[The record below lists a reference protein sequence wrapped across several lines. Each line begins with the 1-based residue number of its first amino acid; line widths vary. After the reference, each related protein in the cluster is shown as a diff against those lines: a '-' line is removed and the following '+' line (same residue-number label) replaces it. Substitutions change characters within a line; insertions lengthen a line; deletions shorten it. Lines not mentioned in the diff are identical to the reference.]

1 MAEYA
6 QFLKDLFAQRN
17 AGRRARLA
25 EEIAVMRELPARR
38 MESAKRERVKVDS
51 GSLIH
56 VERNSYS
63 VNSRLIGAQ
72 VEARLYLDHVEVW
85 YGQRKVEDLPRL
97 RGRGKHRIDYR
108 HIIEWLVRKPGA
120 FENYRYQED
129 LFPTSRF
136 RMAYDA
142 LRESTPLRAGKEYLK
157 ILKLAAE
164 TGEVQVDQALREL
177 LAGEE
182 EVGITVEVIGAMLA
196 QLDTIAP
203 VTMVEVALVDLAG
216 FDQLCTE
223 MLAMSAVADVRPALL
238 EHLKDLHLPTVREC
252 YEDTARQAE
261 RETLSYEQ
269 YLLEVI
275 TRECEQRRKSKVQRL
290 LKDSALPLEKSLPNF
305 DLKRLPAKAA
315 RQLRTLLDGSF
326 LDRKENVLV
335 FGNPGSGK
343 SHLLTALA
351 QELVVVKERKMHFT
365 KCALLM
371 QDLLAAKR
379 DLRLSREIKR
389 LSRYDGLIIDDLGYL
404 QQSRDDME
412 VVFTLLAE
420 RYERG
425 SVLMTS
431 NLPFSKWEAIFK
443 DAMMTAAAIDRL
455 VHHSVIIELNIPS
468 YRVEHAKK
476 NQQAESQGES
486 G

>member
-1 MAEYA
+1 
-6 QFLKDLFAQRN
+6 
-17 AGRRARLA
+17 
-25 EEIAVMRELPARR
+25 
-38 MESAKRERVKVDS
+38 
-51 GSLIH
+51 
-56 VERNSYS
+56 
-63 VNSRLIGAQ
+63 
-72 VEARLYLDHVEVW
+72 
-85 YGQRKVEDLPRL
+85 
-97 RGRGKHRIDYR
+97 
-108 HIIEWLVRKPGA
+108 
-120 FENYRYQED
+120 
-129 LFPTSRF
+129 
-136 RMAYDA
+136 
-142 LRESTPLRAGKEYLK
+142 
-157 ILKLAAE
+157 
-164 TGEVQVDQALREL
+164 
-177 LAGEE
+177 
-182 EVGITVEVIGAMLA
+182 
-196 QLDTIAP
+196 
-203 VTMVEVALVDLAG
+203 
-216 FDQLCTE
+216 
-223 MLAMSAVADVRPALL
+223 MSAAADVRPALIG
-238 EHLKDLHLPTVREC
+238 HLKDLHLPTVREC
-252 YEDTARQAE
+252 YEDTARRAE

-275 TRECEQRRKSKVQRL
+275 SRECEQRRKSKVQRL
-290 LKDSALPLEKSLPNF
+290 LKDSALPLEKSLQNF
-305 DLKRLPAKAA
+305 DLKRLPPKAT

-326 LDRKENVLV
+326 LGRKENVLV

-351 QELVVVKERKMHFT
+351 QELVVTRERKMHFT

-389 LSRYDGLIIDDLGYL
+389 LGRYDGLIDDLGYL

-476 NQQAESQGES
+476 NQQAESKDEGE
-486 G
+486 

>member
-1 MAEYA
+1 MSTLEEFNRRYEGAVRSYGVNALHTNPASPNENGDAEQSHHRFKRAVEQALLLRGSRDFADLAEYR
-6 QFLKDLFAQRN
+6 QFLKDLFVQRN
-17 AGRRARLA
+17 AGRRSRLA
-25 EEIAVMRELPARR
+25 EEMAVMGELPARR
-38 MESAKRERVKVDS
+38 MESARRERVKVDS

-72 VEARLYLDHVEVW
+72 VEARMYLDHVEVW

-97 RGRGKHRIDYR
+97 RGRSKHRVDYR

-120 FENYRYQED
+120 FESYRYQED

-136 RMAYDA
+136 RMSYDA
-142 LRESTPLRAGKEYLK
+142 LKE
-157 ILKLAAE
+157 
-164 TGEVQVDQALREL
+164 
-177 LAGEE
+177 
-182 EVGITVEVIGAMLA
+182 
-196 QLDTIAP
+196 
-203 VTMVEVALVDLAG
+203 
-216 FDQLCTE
+216 
-223 MLAMSAVADVRPALL
+223 
-238 EHLKDLHLPTVREC
+238 LHLPTVRAC
-252 YEDTARQAE
+252 YEDTARRAE

-269 YLLEVI
+269 YLLEV
-275 TRECEQRRKSKVQRL
+275 TSRECEQRRKTRVQRL
-290 LKDSALPLEKSLPNF
+290 LKASALPSEKSLQNF
-305 DLKRLPAKAA
+305 DLRRLPAKAT
-315 RQLRTLLDGSF
+315 RQLRTLLEGGF

-351 QELVVVKERKMHFT
+351 QELVVVRERKMHFT

-371 QDLLAAKR
+371 QDLLTAKR

-389 LSRYDGLIIDDLGYL
+389 LGRYDGLIIDDLGYL

-443 DAMMTAAAIDRL
+443 DPMMTATTIPRL
-455 VHHSVIIELNIPS
+455 VHHHLIIELNIPT
-468 YRVEHAKK
+468 YRVTYAPK
-476 NQQAESQGES
+476 NQHAESQGASE
-486 G
+486 